1 MKYWEK
7 VDPGMRGTD
16 PIGDAVTL
24 AGSALLAKA
33 LMIKGVAA
41 GGNALLE
48 GGKNLLKNEVS
59 KMTVSN
65 AAFKKG
71 LLPQLTRG
79 GIKNWQHLR
88 PWNSFLPKTPVTPGG
103 TLQTLP
109 TPAAA
114 VGTAGAAGTAGLLIK
129 NKNKK

>member
-16 PIGDAVTL
+16 PAGDAATL
-24 AGSALLAKA
+24 AAAALLAKA
-33 LMIKGVAA
+33 LMIKGAAA
-41 GGNALLE
+41 GVLK

-59 KMTVSN
+59 KMTISD

-88 PWNSFLPKTPVTPGG
+88 PFKAFTPKMLATG
-103 TLQTLP
+103 P

-114 VGTAGAAGTAGLLIK
+114 VGTAGAAGLLIK
-129 NKNKK
+129 NKKKK

>member
-16 PIGDAVTL
+16 PAGDAATL
-24 AGSALLAKA
+24 AAAALLAKA
-33 LMIKGVAA
+33 LMIKGAAA
-41 GGNALLE
+41 GGKALLK

-59 KMTVSN
+59 KMTISD

-88 PWNSFLPKTPVTPGG
+88 PFKAFTPKMLATG
-103 TLQTLP
+103 P

-114 VGTAGAAGTAGLLIK
+114 VGTAGAAGLLIK
-129 NKNKK
+129 NKKKK

>member
-1 MKYWEK
+1 MTEEEMKYWEK

-16 PIGDAVTL
+16 PAGDAATL
-24 AGSALLAKA
+24 AAAALLAKA
-33 LMIKGVAA
+33 LMIKGAAA
-41 GGNALLE
+41 GGKALLK

-59 KMTVSN
+59 KMTISD

-88 PWNSFLPKTPVTPGG
+88 PFKAFTPKMLATG
-103 TLQTLP
+103 P

-114 VGTAGAAGTAGLLIK
+114 VGTAGAAGLLIK
-129 NKNKK
+129 NKKKK